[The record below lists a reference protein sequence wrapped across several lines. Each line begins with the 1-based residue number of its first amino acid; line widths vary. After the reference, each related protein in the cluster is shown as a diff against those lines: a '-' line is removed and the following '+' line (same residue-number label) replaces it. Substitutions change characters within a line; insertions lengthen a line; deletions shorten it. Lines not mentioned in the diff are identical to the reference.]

1 MKTNFFNQIAVIN
14 QPGIWKMT
22 VQNDDKGNFTVSLL
36 FNTLNCGDNA
46 VNSITPMVLKG
57 TATELGEGF
66 FDTITQPVIKTAG
79 LMNNMEEYLKTVE
92 KARLASKEEQDK
104 KNKEKADKSK
114 GDKGKG
120 DKSDSAKT
128 PAPPDEDK
136 AQKKKAYFDAI
147 KEIFY
152 LDAKCQYEEALAILP
167 SVADYP
173 EKEAELTKR
182 KLDLEK
188 KAEQKKN
195 LLFT

>member
-36 FNTLNCGDNA
+36 FNTLNCGDSA
-46 VNSITPMVLKG
+46 VNAITPMVLKG

-92 KARLASKEEQDK
+92 KARLASKQEQDK
-104 KNKEKADKSK
+104 KNKEKADKEKADKSK
-114 GDKGKG
+114 GDKSGNPKQP
-120 DKSDSAKT
+120 T
-128 PAPPDEDK
+128 QPDEEK
-136 AQKKKAYFDAI
+136 ENKRKAYIDAI
-147 KEIFY
+147 REVVD
-152 LDAKCQYEEALAILP
+152 LDSKTLYDEALAILP
-167 SVADYP
+167 LVTDYP

-182 KLDLEK
+182 KQDLEK

-195 LLFT
+195 LLF

>member
-36 FNTLNCGDNA
+36 FNTLNCGDSA
-46 VNSITPMVLKG
+46 VNAITPMVLKG

-92 KARLASKEEQDK
+92 KARLASKQEQDK
-104 KNKEKADKSK
+104 KNKEKADKEKADKSK
-114 GDKGKG
+114 GDKSGNPKQP
-120 DKSDSAKT
+120 T
-128 PAPPDEDK
+128 QPDEEK
-136 AQKKKAYFDAI
+136 ENKRKAYIDAI
-147 KEIFY
+147 REVVD
-152 LDAKCQYEEALAILP
+152 LDSKTLYEEALAILP
-167 SVADYP
+167 LVTDYP

-182 KLDLEK
+182 KQDLEK
-188 KAEQKKN
+188 KAEQKRN
-195 LLFT
+195 LLF

>member
-36 FNTLNCGDNA
+36 FNTLNCGDSA
-46 VNSITPMVLKG
+46 VNAITPMVLKG

-92 KARLASKEEQDK
+92 KARLASKQEQDK
-104 KNKEKADKSK
+104 KNKEKADKEKADKSK
-114 GDKGKG
+114 GDK
-120 DKSDSAKT
+120 SANVKT
-128 PAPPDEDK
+128 PAPADDDK
-136 AQKKKAYFDAI
+136 ENKRKAYIDAI
-147 KEIFY
+147 REVVD
-152 LDAKCQYEEALAILP
+152 LDSKTLYEEALAKLP
-167 SVADYP
+167 LVADYP

-182 KLDLEK
+182 KQDLEK

-195 LLFT
+195 LLF

>member
-14 QPGIWKMT
+14 QPGIWKLT

-46 VNSITPMVLKG
+46 VNAITPMVLKG

-79 LMNNMEEYLKTVE
+79 LMNNMEEYLKTIE

-114 GDKGKG
+114 GDKTKG
-120 DKSDSAKT
+120 DKSGNPKQ
-128 PAPPDEDK
+128 PAPPDEEK
-136 AQKKKAYFDAI
+136 ENKRKAYIDAI
-147 KEIFY
+147 REVVE
-152 LDAKCQYEEALAILP
+152 LDSKTLYEEALAKLP
-167 SVADYP
+167 VVADYP
-173 EKEAELTKR
+173 EKEGELTKR
-182 KLDLEK
+182 KADLEK

-195 LLFT
+195 LLF

>member
-36 FNTLNCGDNA
+36 FNTLNCGDSAINA
-46 VNSITPMVLKG
+46 ITPMVLKG

-92 KARLASKEEQDK
+92 KARLASKQEQDK
-104 KNKEKADKSK
+104 KNKEKADKEKADKSK
-114 GDKGKG
+114 GDKSGNPKQP
-120 DKSDSAKT
+120 T
-128 PAPPDEDK
+128 QPDEEK
-136 AQKKKAYFDAI
+136 ENKRKAYIDAI
-147 KEIFY
+147 REVVD
-152 LDAKCQYEEALAILP
+152 LDSKTLYEEALAILP
-167 SVADYP
+167 LVTDYP

-182 KLDLEK
+182 KQDLEK

-195 LLFT
+195 LLF